1 MTTVSKA
8 VTMQRSRNDEV
19 IGKVFIALGNWMR
32 QCLICDGVFT
42 TQGAAAHAG
51 TICHPS
57 EGDSGICGGN
67 DHADR

>member
-19 IGKVFIALGNWMR
+19 IGKVFIALSQDMR

-42 TQGAAAHAG
+42 KQGSAAHADAV
-51 TICHPS
+51 CHPPKRNS
-57 EGDSGICGGN
+57 ELDGEN
-67 DHADR
+67 QYANR

>member
-1 MTTVSKA
+1 MTTTAKA
-8 VTMQRSRNDEV
+8 GVIQRSRNDEV
-19 IGKVFIALGNWMR
+19 IGKVFIALGNGMR

-51 TICHPS
+51 VACRPS
-57 EGDSGICGGN
+57 EGNSGICGGS